1 MMRPPGARSDA
12 RLAKARSHRATCSST
27 SVQRTSENDSR
38 GIASGR
44 LSSSAPR
51 NSTVPAAFC
60 WTSSEWYR
68 RPAASNAA
76 RNGCS
81 PHPASSMCAP
91 AGGACRASAST
102 TASRRSGT
110 MNRSSRDEGS
120 YVERRIGGPAS
131 RMESAPL
138 CGVAGTVAHQRPLGV
153 LEIGARS
160 VFPVVILPLDPVH
173 RDDER
178 AELRETL
185 EFREGPAVGEERAN
199 REAALVCAERRYV
212 KREPVAAGIAPKARV
227 ALEAPEVADAALI
240 RVDYLEREAER
251 ARGFGNLELEL
262 EPNGQSP
269 AVHASRL
276 RRDDARG
283 GDPVSGR
290 SRRRAVRRGH
300 RGMRGLHRPVVRD
313 AVGGRAVE
321 HARAPVEHQCALREF
336 RDRLHVVAH
345 EEHSAAGVRD
355 LFHLA
360 EAF

>member
-1 MMRPPGARSDA
+1 MMRPPDARSDA

-68 RPAASNAA
+68 RPAACNAA

-81 PHPASSMCAP
+81 PHPASTM
-91 AGGACRASAST
+91 
-102 TASRRSGT
+102 ASRRSGT

-120 YVERRIGGPAS
+120 YVERRTGGPAS

-138 CGVAGTVAHQRPLGV
+138 CGVAGTVARQRPLVV
-153 LEIGARS
+153 LEVGARS
-160 VFPVVILPLDPVH
+160 VFPLVILPLDPVH

-178 AELRETL
+178 AELGKTL
-185 EFREGPAVGEERAN
+185 ELREGPAVGEERAN
-199 REAALVCAERRYV
+199 REAALVRAERRHV
-212 KREPVAAGIAPKARV
+212 EREPIAAGIAPKARV

-251 ARGFGNLELEL
+251 ARGLGDDQIKL
-262 EPNGQSP
+262 EPDGPSP
-269 AVHASRL
+269 SVHA
-276 RRDDARG
+276 
-283 GDPVSGR
+283 
-290 SRRRAVRRGH
+290 
-300 RGMRGLHRPVVRD
+300 
-313 AVGGRAVE
+313 
-321 HARAPVEHQCALREF
+321 
-336 RDRLHVVAH
+336 
-345 EEHSAAGVRD
+345 
-355 LFHLA
+355 
-360 EAF
+360 